1 MSNLLQDSMS
11 EATRLTNEG
20 RLAEATA
27 AIQRALG
34 GISIP
39 VASEDTDGPEGPVET
54 TGRVLEGA
62 TRPSGSADF
71 DQIGDALR
79 ETLRPSRR
87 YRGVPRLPDG
97 LPSLPN
103 GLSNGL
109 PGLLNSLPISLPDVL
124 PGLPDGLPDLPSGL
138 PGLPNGLPEPT
149 KGVPGPVVVPAGGQF
164 VERSYTGP
172 AGGRSYKLYVPSG
185 YTGQEAVPLVVMLHG
200 CTQNP
205 NDFAAGTIMNEL
217 AEEHTFLVAYPAQ
230 AQNANVQKCWNWF
243 KASDQQRGQGEPAMI
258 AGITRQVI
266 EEYEVADGRVY
277 VAGMSAGGAMAAI
290 MGATYP
296 DLYAAVG
303 VHSGLAPGA
312 AQDLASAF
320 SAMQG
325 GGVSKTPRDGSTGS
339 TGRSSGSSEMS
350 VPVIVF
356 HGDRDTTVHPRN
368 AEQLLAHYRRVD
380 STPGSRNTAGELVPP
395 VAVRKGQVPDGHAYT
410 RATQRDAEGRP
421 IMEQW
426 IIHGLGHA
434 WSGGSS
440 AGSYTD
446 AKGPDASAEMVRFFG
461 QQHPTA
467 RSTTD

>member
-1 MSNLLQDSMS
+1 
-11 EATRLTNEG
+11 
-20 RLAEATA
+20 
-27 AIQRALG
+27 
-34 GISIP
+34 
-39 VASEDTDGPEGPVET
+39 
-54 TGRVLEGA
+54 
-62 TRPSGSADF
+62 
-71 DQIGDALR
+71 
-79 ETLRPSRR
+79 
-87 YRGVPRLPDG
+87 
-97 LPSLPN
+97 
-103 GLSNGL
+103 LSNGL
-109 PGLLNSLPISLPDVL
+109 PGLLDGLPISLPDAL

-138 PGLPNGLPEPT
+138 PGLPNGLPGPT

-205 NDFAAGTIMNEL
+205 DDFAAGTSMNEL

-230 AQNANVQKCWNWF
+230 AQNANMQKCWNWF

-325 GGVSKTPRDGSTGS
+325 GGVSKTPRDES

-434 WSGGSS
+434 WSGGGS

>member
-1 MSNLLQDSMS
+1 
-11 EATRLTNEG
+11 
-20 RLAEATA
+20 
-27 AIQRALG
+27 
-34 GISIP
+34 
-39 VASEDTDGPEGPVET
+39 
-54 TGRVLEGA
+54 
-62 TRPSGSADF
+62 
-71 DQIGDALR
+71 
-79 ETLRPSRR
+79 
-87 YRGVPRLPDG
+87 
-97 LPSLPN
+97 
-103 GLSNGL
+103 
-109 PGLLNSLPISLPDVL
+109 
-124 PGLPDGLPDLPSGL
+124 
-138 PGLPNGLPEPT
+138 
-149 KGVPGPVVVPAGGQF
+149 VPAGGQF

-205 NDFAAGTIMNEL
+205 DDFAAGTSMNEL

-230 AQNANVQKCWNWF
+230 AQNANMQKCWNWF
-243 KASDQQRGQGEPAMI
+243 KASDQQRGQGEPAII
-258 AGITRQVI
+258 AGITHQVI

-325 GGVSKTPRDGSTGS
+325 GGVSKTPRDES

>member
-20 RLAEATA
+20 RLAEATV

-34 GISIP
+34 GISAP
-39 VASEDTDGPEGPVET
+39 VTSEDKGGTEGPVET
-54 TGRVLEGA
+54 TGWALEGA
-62 TRPSGSADF
+62 TRPPESANF
-71 DQIGDALR
+71 GRIEDALR
-79 ETLRPSRR
+79 GALRPSRH
-87 YRGVPRLPDG
+87 YHSGPRLPDG
-97 LPSLPN
+97 LPSL
-103 GLSNGL
+103 SNGL
-109 PGLLNSLPISLPDVL
+109 TNGFSPGKLLDVLPSSLPD
-124 PGLPDGLPDLPSGL
+124 GL
-138 PGLPNGLPEPT
+138 PGLPNGLPGPT
-149 KGVPGPVVVPAGGQF
+149 KGVPGPAVVLPAEARF

-172 AGGRSYKLYVPSG
+172 TGGRAYKLYVPSG
-185 YTGQEAVPLVVMLHG
+185 YTGREAVPLIVMLHG

-205 NDFAAGTIMNEL
+205 DDLAAGTSMNEL
-217 AEEHTFLVAYPAQ
+217 AETRTFLVAYPAQ
-230 AQNANVQKCWNWF
+230 AQNANMQRCWNWF
-243 KASDQQRGQGEPAMI
+243 KASDQQRGRGEPAII
-258 AGITRQVI
+258 AGITRQVA
-266 EEYEVADGRVY
+266 EEYSVADGRVY

-312 AQDLASAF
+312 AHDLASAF

-325 GGVSKTPRDGSTGS
+325 GGASNTHQQGAPTGGS
-339 TGRSSGSSEMS
+339 EVS

-368 AEQLLAHYRRVD
+368 AEQLLAYYRTAD
-380 STPGSRNTAGELVPP
+380 GTPGGRNAAGKPVPP

-426 IIHGLGHA
+426 TVHGLGHA
-434 WSGGSS
+434 WSGGSH

-446 AKGPDASAEMVRFFG
+446 VKGPDASAEMVRFFD
-461 QQHPTA
+461 QQHPAA
-467 RSTTD
+467 RSTTN

>member
-62 TRPSGSADF
+62 TQLSESADF
-71 DQIGDALR
+71 DQSGDALR
-79 ETLRPSRR
+79 EALRPSRR

-109 PGLLNSLPISLPDVL
+109 PGLLDGLPISLPDAL

-138 PGLPNGLPEPT
+138 PGLPNGLPGPT

-205 NDFAAGTIMNEL
+205 DDFAAGTSMNEL

-230 AQNANVQKCWNWF
+230 AQNANMQKCWNWF

-325 GGVSKTPRDGSTGS
+325 GGVSKTPRDES

-434 WSGGSS
+434 WSGGGSS
-440 AGSYTD
+440 GSYTD

>member
-34 GISIP
+34 GISTP
-39 VASEDTDGPEGPVET
+39 VATEDTDGPKGPVKT
-54 TGRVLEGA
+54 TGLVLEGA
-62 TRPSGSADF
+62 TRPSESADF
-71 DQIGDALR
+71 EQIGDALWGA
-79 ETLRPSRR
+79 LRPSRR

-109 PGLLNSLPISLPDVL
+109 PGLLDGLPISLPDVL

-138 PGLPNGLPEPT
+138 PGLPNGLPGPT

-205 NDFAAGTIMNEL
+205 DDFAAGTSMNEL

-230 AQNANVQKCWNWF
+230 AQNANMQKCWNWF

-258 AGITRQVI
+258 AGITRLVI

-325 GGVSKTPRDGSTGS
+325 GGVSKTPRDES

>member
-62 TRPSGSADF
+62 TRPSESADF
-71 DQIGDALR
+71 DQSGDALR
-79 ETLRPSRR
+79 EALRPSRR

-109 PGLLNSLPISLPDVL
+109 PGLLDGLPISLPDAL

-138 PGLPNGLPEPT
+138 PGLPNGLPGPT

-164 VERSYTGP
+164 VERSYTDRVGT
-172 AGGRSYKLYVPSG
+172 RDYKLYIPSG
-185 YTGQEAVPLVVMLHG
+185 YVGQAVPLVVMLHG
-200 CTQNP
+200 CTQSP
-205 NDFAAGTIMNEL
+205 DDFATGTSMNAL
-217 AEEHTFLVAYPAQ
+217 AETHTFLVAYPAQ
-230 AQNANVQKCWNWF
+230 AQNANMQKCWNWF

-325 GGVSKTPRDGSTGS
+325 GGVSKTPRDES
-339 TGRSSGSSEMS
+339 TGRSSGS
-350 VPVIVF
+350 
-356 HGDRDTTVHPRN
+356 GDRVPR
-368 AEQLLAHYRRVD
+368 
-380 STPGSRNTAGELVPP
+380 GSRHDRTPA
-395 VAVRKGQVPDGHAYT
+395 
-410 RATQRDAEGRP
+410 QRR
-421 IMEQW
+421 
-426 IIHGLGHA
+426 
-434 WSGGSS
+434 
-440 AGSYTD
+440 T
-446 AKGPDASAEMVRFFG
+446 
-461 QQHPTA
+461 TA
-467 RSTTD
+467 RSLPEGGQHPWQP